1 MLRIRPPETSMSFPS
16 TWPLPGV
23 GFLPV
28 NAYLL
33 MAEEP
38 VLIDTGIGVD
48 GEDFIAAVSS
58 FVDPRQLK
66 WVWLTHDDADHTGSI
81 QRIMD
86 LAPNAS
92 SSPTGSA
99 RSGWGCG
106 GRSRWTGCT
115 RSASVTRSTSETAR

>member
-1 MLRIRPPETSMSFPS
+1 MLRIRSPQTSHVLPVHL
-16 TWPLPGV
+16 PLPGV

-48 GEDFIAAVSS
+48 GEDFIATVSS

-66 WVWLTHDDADHTGSI
+66 WGLADA
-81 QRIMD
+81 
-86 LAPNAS
+86 
-92 SSPTGSA
+92 
-99 RSGWGCG
+99 
-106 GRSRWTGCT
+106 
-115 RSASVTRSTSETAR
+115 